1 MNVYPIYKNYPSSCK
16 LWGNL
21 KRKFLSYCRGCC
33 WGHEGSSL
41 FKIVVNFTIRSSRII
56 RGLSLVG
63 SGFVH
68 NVIQDFAHLF
78 RSNVVLA
85 TSLLF
90 SHDEFI
96 SEFQHFVF
104 KSFTTSLSGLIFF
117 VHFFKI
123 FVVDLISKE
132 LIRMLV
138 VRNKF
143 KISINLI
150 SKSTFT
156 TVLDLIGE
164 GFGSDGDKETGSKTH
179 DKYFLELLIT
189 VEILFAMS
197 GDVSVGLVHSQERV
211 MVSSGSDG
219 LGLLRVSGSGH
230 VEGFGEM
237 VVLPAGSGPEER
249 FISDFIDHFDTNISL
264 SLFFLVFPM

>member
-1 MNVYPIYKNYPSSCK
+1 
-16 LWGNL
+16 
-21 KRKFLSYCRGCC
+21 
-33 WGHEGSSL
+33 
-41 FKIVVNFTIRSSRII
+41 
-56 RGLSLVG
+56 VG

-78 RSNVVLA
+78 GSNVVLA

-90 SHDEFI
+90 SHNEVI
-96 SEFQHFVF
+96 SESQHFIF
-104 KSFTTSLSGLIFF
+104 KSLTTSLSGLVFF

-123 FVVDLISKE
+123 FVVNLIGKE

-138 VRNKF
+138 VGDEF
-143 KISINLI
+143 EISINLI
-150 SKSTFT
+150 SKSSFT

-179 DKYFLELLIT
+179 DKYFLKLLIT
-189 VEILFAMS
+189 IEILFAVS
-197 GDVSVGLVHSQERV
+197 GDVSVRLVQSQERV

-237 VVLPAGSGPEER
+237 VVLPA
-249 FISDFIDHFDTNISL
+249 
-264 SLFFLVFPM
+264 